1 MSKTPRKDASDAGAP
16 EVDTLEDEEFLTR
29 WSRRKALSREGVE
42 LPEPVDEPADDSES
56 PSADSA
62 SRIEDDR
69 LVPAEREDAQAV
81 EAPAAAPE
89 LPSIE
94 SLGEDSDY
102 SAFMN
107 AEVPADLQ
115 RKALRKLFQS
125 PKFNVR
131 DGLDDYDLDFSSP
144 EPLGDIV
151 TAEMRRRLRVELE
164 RLAGL
169 GDDESVVEGGDQD
182 AAPAPAKI
190 AESEEQEP
198 SADSEPDD
206 DQPATA

>member
-1 MSKTPRKDASDAGAP
+1 MSKTPRKEASDTGAP
-16 EVDTLEDEEFLTR
+16 EVDTLEHEAFLTR
-29 WSRRKALSREGVE
+29 WSKRKAMSREGIE
-42 LPEPVDEPADDSES
+42 LPEPVDELADDGAS
-56 PSADSA
+56 PPDDSV
-62 SRIEDDR
+62 SRNEDD
-69 LVPAEREDAQAV
+69 PPDPGERGDAQGAEAATAV
-81 EAPAAAPE
+81 PE
-89 LPSIE
+89 LPPIE

-102 SAFMN
+102 SAFM
-107 AEVPADLQ
+107 AADVPADLQ
-115 RKALRKLFQS
+115 RNALRKLFQS

-131 DGLDDYDLDFSSP
+131 DGLNDYDLDYSSP

-151 TAEMRRRLRVELE
+151 TAEMRHRLRVELE

-169 GDDESVVEGGDQD
+169 DDDESPVEGSDED
-182 AAPAPAKI
+182 AAAAPATV

>member
-1 MSKTPRKDASDAGAP
+1 MSKTPGKDASDSGAP
-16 EVDTLEDEEFLTR
+16 EVDTLEHEEFLTR

-42 LPEPVDEPADDSES
+42 LPEPLDEAAGDGES
-56 PSADSA
+56 PPGDSG
-62 SRIEDDR
+62 SRNEDGGQD
-69 LVPAEREDAQAV
+69 PAEEGHGQGT
-81 EAPAAAPE
+81 EAPAAARE
-89 LPSIE
+89 LPPIE

-102 SAFMN
+102 GAFL
-107 AEVPADLQ
+107 ASDVPADLQ
-115 RKALRKLFQS
+115 RKALRKLFRS

-151 TAEMRRRLRVELE
+151 TAEMRHRLRVELE

-169 GDDESVVEGGDQD
+169 DDDESATRDGDPD
-182 AAPAPAKI
+182 AAPAPV
-190 AESEEQEP
+190 AENKEQEQEP

>member
-1 MSKTPRKDASDAGAP
+1 MSNTPGKEAP
-16 EVDTLEDEEFLTR
+16 GNSAADIDTLENEAFLTR
-29 WSRRKALSREGVE
+29 WSKRKALSREGVN
-42 LPEPVDEPADDSES
+42 LREPV
-56 PSADSA
+56 
-62 SRIEDDR
+62 
-69 LVPAEREDAQAV
+69 EDAASEDEAGAPGAADTSGDVQAEV
-81 EAPAAAPE
+81 AGHADGPVADAAQTTPE
-89 LPSIE
+89 LPPIE

-102 SAFMN
+102 RAFL
-107 AEVPADLQ
+107 ADHVPADVQ

-151 TAEMRRRLRVELE
+151 TAEMRHRLRQEFE
-164 RLAGL
+164 RMLGL
-169 GDDESVVEGGDQD
+169 DDGDDSPVEETAVVAVEADAGD
-182 AAPAPAKI
+182 I
-190 AESEEQEP
+190 EEA

>member
-1 MSKTPRKDASDAGAP
+1 MSRTPRKDASDTGDP
-16 EVDTLEDEEFLTR
+16 EIDTLEHEEFLTR

-42 LPEPVDEPADDSES
+42 LPEPVDEVAGDSES
-56 PSADSA
+56 PPGDSG
-62 SRIEDDR
+62 SEN
-69 LVPAEREDAQAV
+69 EDALQEDGQGP

-89 LPSIE
+89 LPPIE

-102 SAFMN
+102 GAFL
-107 AEVPADLQ
+107 ASDVPADLQ

-151 TAEMRRRLRVELE
+151 PAEMRHRLRAELE

-169 GDDESVVEGGDQD
+169 DDDESAIKDGDPD
-182 AAPAPAKI
+182 TTPAPAKVS
-190 AESEEQEP
+190 ESEEQEQ

>member
-1 MSKTPRKDASDAGAP
+1 MSKTPRKEASP
-16 EVDTLEDEEFLTR
+16 EVDTLEHEAFLTR
-29 WSRRKALSREGVE
+29 WSRRKAMSREGIE
-42 LPEPVDEPADDSES
+42 LPEPVDEPADDSEL
-56 PSADSA
+56 PDDAV
-62 SRIEDDR
+62 SRNEDDQPG
-69 LVPAEREDAQAV
+69 PAEPGDAQAA
-81 EAPAAAPE
+81 EAPTAVPE
-89 LPSIE
+89 LPPIE

-102 SAFMN
+102 SAFM
-107 AEVPADLQ
+107 ASDVPADLQ
-115 RKALRKLFQS
+115 RNALRKLFQS

-131 DGLDDYDLDFSSP
+131 DGLNDYDLDYSSP

-151 TAEMRRRLRVELE
+151 TAEMRRRLRIELE

-169 GDDESVVEGGDQD
+169 DDDESPVEDSD
-182 AAPAPAKI
+182 RDTAPAPAKV

>member
-1 MSKTPRKDASDAGAP
+1 MSRTPRKDASDTGDP
-16 EVDTLEDEEFLTR
+16 ETDTLEHEEFLTR

-42 LPEPVDEPADDSES
+42 LPEPVDEVAGDTGS
-56 PSADSA
+56 PPGNSGSGN
-62 SRIEDDR
+62 
-69 LVPAEREDAQAV
+69 EDALQEDGQAA
-81 EAPAAAPE
+81 EAPTEAPE
-89 LPSIE
+89 LPPIE

-102 SAFMN
+102 GAFL
-107 AEVPADLQ
+107 ASDVPADLQ
-115 RKALRKLFQS
+115 RKALRKLFRS

-151 TAEMRRRLRVELE
+151 TAEMRHRLRAELE

-169 GDDESVVEGGDQD
+169 DDDESAVKDGDPET
-182 AAPAPAKI
+182 ALTPAKV
-190 AESEEQEP
+190 AESEEQEQ